1 MVKLYNKIDI
11 ENLWFKF
18 SKAAVSI
25 STQMYRH
32 SYKYVLLLW
41 TIFTIMDFIRIN
53 YAACIVKYHK
63 EFSDTE
69 FIIISVF
76 MFLIFQIFIHMRKFK
91 NNDEIMIDKE
101 NTELVS
107 HVGGGPIK
115 YLIIPIYSIAI
126 FSLSKVIVYLYKYIS
141 EESNSF
147 LEATFLYFSLWFM
160 FFILSF
166 IMWFKVKQKAEK
178 KWDFAITFTI
188 IIITS
193 VQLFWSS
200 FFLPLTYGIM
210 DISEC
215 IGTSISKEY
224 IIKNTIT
231 LPK

>member
-1 MVKLYNKIDI
+1 MKLYSKMNIQ
-11 ENLWFKF
+11 NLWLEFF
-18 SKAAVSI
+18 NVAASI

-32 SYKYVLLLW
+32 SYKYILFLW
-41 TIFTIMDFIRIN
+41 TIFTIMEFVRIN

-63 EFSDTE
+63 EFSDIE
-69 FIIISVF
+69 FIIVSIF
-76 MFLIFQIFIHMRKFK
+76 MFLVFQIFMHMRKFK

-115 YLIIPIYSIAI
+115 YLVIPIYSIAI
-126 FSLSKVIVYLYKYIS
+126 FSLSKVTVYLYNYIS
-141 EESNSF
+141 EELNSF
-147 LEATFLYFSLWFM
+147 LEATLLHFSMWVM
-160 FFILSF
+160 FFFLSF
-166 IMWFKVKQKAEK
+166 TMWYKVKQKAEK
-178 KWDFAITFTI
+178 KWDFAITFTVI
-188 IIITS
+188 AITS

-224 IIKNTIT
+224 IIKNTTT